1 MASLGKDTRLVMTIL
16 FVGAVSGM
24 NVYFYAN
31 YGAELRWTQLSHAVL
46 FSLLTIGGIMGI
58 KAFFDLVMNDRMEL
72 WLLDRKINMYW
83 EKKNRENQQKQ
94 KITDHMRQN
103 GMLTNY
109 QQQADEL
116 PSSFLEQMQ

>member
-1 MASLGKDTRLVMTIL
+1 
-16 FVGAVSGM
+16 
-24 NVYFYAN
+24 
-31 YGAELRWTQLSHAVL
+31 
-46 FSLLTIGGIMGI
+46 
-58 KAFFDLVMNDRMEL
+58 MNDRMEL

-109 QQQADEL
+109 QQQTDEL
-116 PSSFLEQMQ
+116 PATFLEQMQ

>member
-31 YGAELRWTQLSHAVL
+31 YGADLPWSHISHAVL

-58 KAFFDLVMNDRMEL
+58 KAFFDLAMNDRMEL

-94 KITDHMRQN
+94 KITDHMRQTGLLN
-103 GMLTNY
+103 PRH
-109 QQQADEL
+109 QQSDEL
-116 PSSFLEQMQ
+116 PAVFLEQNM

>member
-31 YGAELRWTQLSHAVL
+31 YGADLPWSKLSHAVL

-103 GMLTNY
+103 GLMSNY
-109 QQQADEL
+109 QAPADEL